1 MPPDITG
8 LGGAAGVPIPPT
20 APVRPAAPSRALVPV
35 ERVGPRAPTAS
46 PLDRSGVALEDLL
59 FAPDVLE
66 SRDAA
71 TPVAMEMGL
80 ETARRQL
87 LQRQPAESLATL
99 DAVWGRAEGSEE
111 GWYLRAGALT
121 VLGHPQEGDAVARE
135 GLETQPQSLALR
147 LVQSVARALVGD
159 LSGARAALYLA
170 LDAAPDDPVL
180 LAQQAVVLARQGHTD
195 DAAELLQQITDAT
208 PEHPALAWAR
218 TTIRTA
224 STDRT
229 RSAARV
235 VFIDD
240 DMPDLES
247 IVKPTGQPVMP
258 PDTEPMS
265 ESITARIAQPIAEP
279 IAEPVT
285 VPPAEPMAESA
296 AEAMAAPMPEAGDE
310 PVEAVAAGAPEPAG
324 GDLVATAFR
333 ELGETLRTAPDDTLS
348 NTARMLLRACSAGG
362 TLASTCTPAE
372 AHAARQVLSALL
384 LAMRPDGIGAAVPG
398 IEASPLSSL
407 MTQLLPLLRDQS
419 VTQAPL
425 NVADAERML
434 RRLGPSVPP
443 EVRRVLTVLV
453 EGADGT
459 ARRPEAAG
467 AVGSLFPDEVELGPL
482 VPIRLGLSLLAE
494 TAATRALERQ
504 QEIIGAGI
512 GMASGVPLGA
522 VYVPTTDVRRQEPVL
537 AELSGTGWGAAAAA
551 GEATEGARRPRRDGA
566 GAAFPAILLVAAA
579 VGAALNG
586 AGTIAVLLG
595 GVGLWLALRSR
606 GQSRRD

>member
-8 LGGAAGVPIPPT
+8 LGGAGGVPIPPT
-20 APVRPAAPSRALVPV
+20 APVRPASPSRALVPV

-46 PLDRSGVALEDLL
+46 PLGRSGVALEDLL

-66 SRDAA
+66 SREAA

-121 VLGHPQEGDAVARE
+121 VLGHPQEGDAVAGE

-147 LVQSVARALVGD
+147 LIQSVARALVGD
-159 LSGARAALYLA
+159 LSGARAALYPA
-170 LDAAPDDPVL
+170 LDVAPDDPVL
-180 LAQQAVVLARQGHTD
+180 LAQQAVVLARQGHAD
-195 DAAELLQQITDAT
+195 DAADLLQQIADAT

-218 TTIRTA
+218 TTIRIA

-240 DMPDLES
+240 VMPDVES
-247 IVKPTGQPVMP
+247 IAKPTGQPVVP
-258 PDTEPMS
+258 PITAPTS
-265 ESITARIAQPIAEP
+265 ESTTGPA
-279 IAEPVT
+279 T
-285 VPPAEPMAESA
+285 VPVAEPMAELA
-296 AEAMAAPMPEAGDE
+296 AEAMAAPMSESADE
-310 PVEAVAAGAPEPAG
+310 PVEAVAGGAPQPAS

-333 ELGETLRTAPDDTLS
+333 ELGETLRTAPDDTLA

-362 TLASTCTPAE
+362 TLASACTPAE
-372 AHAARQVLSALL
+372 AHAARQVLTALL
-384 LAMRPDGIGAAVPG
+384 LALRPDGVGAAVPG

-407 MTQLLPLLRDQS
+407 MTQLLPLLREES
-419 VTQAPL
+419 AVHASL
-425 NVADAERML
+425 NAADAERIL

-443 EVRRVLTVLV
+443 EVRRLLAVLV
-453 EGADGT
+453 EDADGS
-459 ARRPEAAG
+459 ARRPEAEG
-467 AVGSLFPDEVELGPL
+467 AVGSLFPDEVEHGPL

-494 TAATRALERQ
+494 TSTTRALERQ
-504 QEIIGAGI
+504 QEVIGGGI

-522 VYVPTTDVRRQEPVL
+522 VFVPTAELRRNEPIIG
-537 AELSGTGWGAAAAA
+537 ELSGTGWGAAAAA
-551 GEATEGARRPRRDGA
+551 GDVTEGARGPRRDGA
-566 GAAFPAILLVAAA
+566 SAAFPAILLVAAA
-579 VGAALNG
+579 LGAALNG

-595 GVGLWLALRSR
+595 GAGLWLALR
-606 GQSRRD
+606 RRD

>member
-8 LGGAAGVPIPPT
+8 LGGAGGVPIPPT

-46 PLDRSGVALEDLL
+46 PLGRSGVALEDLL

-66 SRDAA
+66 SREAA

-121 VLGHPQEGDAVARE
+121 VLGHPQEGDAVAGE

-147 LVQSVARALVGD
+147 LIQSVARALVGD
-159 LSGARAALYLA
+159 LSGARAALYPA

-180 LAQQAVVLARQGHTD
+180 LAQQAVVLARQGHAD
-195 DAAELLQQITDAT
+195 DAADLLQHIADAT

-218 TTIRTA
+218 ATIRTA

-240 DMPDLES
+240 VMPDVES
-247 IVKPTGQPVMP
+247 LAKPTGQPAGP
-258 PDTEPMS
+258 PITEPTS
-265 ESITARIAQPIAEP
+265 EP
-279 IAEPVT
+279 ITGPVT
-285 VPPAEPMAESA
+285 VPVAEPMAESA
-296 AEAMAAPMPEAGDE
+296 AEAMAAPLSESADE
-310 PVEAVAAGAPEPAG
+310 PLEAVAGGVPQAAS
-324 GDLVATAFR
+324 GDLVATTFR
-333 ELGETLRTAPDDTLS
+333 ELGETLRTASDDTLV

-362 TLASTCTPAE
+362 TLASACTPAE
-372 AHAARQVLSALL
+372 AHAARQVLTALL
-384 LAMRPDGIGAAVPG
+384 LALRPDGVGAGIPG
-398 IEASPLSSL
+398 IEASPLSAL
-407 MTQLLPLLRDQS
+407 MTQLLPLLRDES
-419 VTQAPL
+419 AVHASL
-425 NVADAERML
+425 NAADAERML

-443 EVRRVLTVLV
+443 EVRRVLSSLV
-453 EGADGT
+453 EGADGS
-459 ARRPEAAG
+459 ARRPDAEG
-467 AVGSLFPDEVELGPL
+467 AVGSLFPDEAEHGPL

-494 TAATRALERQ
+494 TSTTRALERQ
-504 QEIIGAGI
+504 QEVIGGGVAGAAGLQIGA
-512 GMASGVPLGA
+512 VF
-522 VYVPTTDVRRQEPVL
+522 VPTADLRRDDQIFG
-537 AELSGTGWGAAAAA
+537 ELSGIGWGAAAAA
-551 GEATEGARRPRRDGA
+551 SAASGDATQGARGPRRDGA
-566 GAAFPAILLVAAA
+566 SAAFPAILLVAAA
-579 VGAALNG
+579 LGAALNG

-595 GVGLWLALRSR
+595 GAGLWLALR
-606 GQSRRD
+606 RRD

>member
-8 LGGAAGVPIPPT
+8 LGGAGGVPIPPT

-46 PLDRSGVALEDLL
+46 PLGRSGVALEDLL

-66 SRDAA
+66 SREAA

-121 VLGHPQEGDAVARE
+121 VLGHPQEGDAVAGE

-147 LVQSVARALVGD
+147 LIQSVARALVGD
-159 LSGARAALYLA
+159 LSGARVALYPA

-180 LAQQAVVLARQGHTD
+180 LAQQAVVLARQGHAD
-195 DAAELLQQITDAT
+195 DASDLLQQIADAT

-218 TTIRTA
+218 ATIRTA

-240 DMPDLES
+240 VMPDVES
-247 IVKPTGQPVMP
+247 IAKPTGPPVVP
-258 PDTEPMS
+258 PITALASEPITEP
-265 ESITARIAQPIAEP
+265 IT
-279 IAEPVT
+279 EPVT
-285 VPPAEPMAESA
+285 VPVAEPMAESA
-296 AEAMAAPMPEAGDE
+296 AEAMASPVSGSADE
-310 PVEAVAAGAPEPAG
+310 TVEAVAGGAPQPAN

-333 ELGETLRTAPDDTLS
+333 ELGETLRTAPDDTLT

-362 TLASTCTPAE
+362 TLASACAPAE
-372 AHAARQVLSALL
+372 AHAGRQVLTALL
-384 LAMRPDGIGAAVPG
+384 LALRPDGVGAGIPG
-398 IEASPLSSL
+398 IEASPLSAL
-407 MTQLLPLLRDQS
+407 MTQLLPLLRDES
-419 VTQAPL
+419 AVHASL
-425 NVADAERML
+425 NAADAERML

-453 EGADGT
+453 EGADGS
-459 ARRPEAAG
+459 ARRPEAEG
-467 AVGSLFPDEVELGPL
+467 AVGSLFPDESEQGPL

-494 TAATRALERQ
+494 TSTTRALERQ
-504 QEIIGAGI
+504 QEVIGGGVAGAAGLQIGAVF
-512 GMASGVPLGA
+512 VPSADL
-522 VYVPTTDVRRQEPVL
+522 RRDDPVFG
-537 AELSGTGWGAAAAA
+537 ELSGIGWGAAAAA
-551 GEATEGARRPRRDGA
+551 SAASGDATEGARGPRRDGA
-566 GAAFPAILLVAAA
+566 SAAFPAILLVAAA
-579 VGAALNG
+579 LGAALNG

-595 GVGLWLALRSR
+595 GAGLWLALR
-606 GQSRRD
+606 RRD